1 MKSRMSKI
9 LLFIFLCIFSLNIG
23 ITSLAVTPPS
33 NEILM
38 EALSADNKVIF
49 EEGEHQQNMSILDN
63 TDIFFVYN
71 TIPISNIKSEDELRE
86 LVLESNT
93 NTIDMKY
100 SNWVVTEWQPSD
112 EYFERVLSYDDRGNL
127 FESMNFIYEDK
138 NYTTITL
145 MSDLLGEQYNSGM
158 KNILLLGQD
167 RTTPFGSYLL
177 VKIFD
182 DNSLKIGVLVDI
194 DRDTVSI
201 QKGWYTLD
209 EIKNFIALYQFDSAS
224 PSNTFGYTGGKNT
237 NTTSLGILLLFLSG
251 GIVVI
256 FSVVIILYRKYRKNC

>member
-1 MKSRMSKI
+1 MKCRMSKI
-9 LLFIFLCIFSLNIG
+9 LLFIFLCIFSLNIA
-23 ITSLAVTPPS
+23 ITSFAVTPPS

-38 EALSADNKVIF
+38 EALSTDNKVIF
-49 EEGEHQQNMSILDN
+49 EEGEHQQNISILDN
-63 TDIFFVYN
+63 TDVFYVYN

-86 LVLESNT
+86 LVLESNA

-112 EYFERVLSYDDRGNL
+112 EYFERVLSYDDSGKL

-145 MSDLLGEQYNSGM
+145 MSDLLGEQYNSGI

-201 QKGWYTLD
+201 HKGWYTFD
-209 EIKNFIALYQFDSAS
+209 EIKHFIALYQSNSAS
-224 PSNTFGYTGGKNT
+224 PSNAFGYTGGKNIH
-237 NTTSLGILLLFLSG
+237 TTSLGILLLFLVG
-251 GIVVI
+251 GTVTI